1 MPNTASKTAGRN
13 GTRAGTGNRT
23 QRTGGTRPR
32 AGAAA
37 VRDDEQETKSQYGGA
52 EGNEKALAYIS
63 DYILNGGKDT
73 KEAWE
78 HAKTLD
84 PTYKAYGDVN
94 TFNARVWRKV
104 RGELVERGLIER
116 NPTTPSTGRARTG
129 NQRSR
134 MHDSTQFREILR
146 NVAKTRMEGQVPDLF
161 AIFEQVDPRAG
172 KFREMVTSIGDRVEG
187 AEKAELFDVLAEIDG
202 QADEMSRLFG

>member
-1 MPNTASKTAGRN
+1 M
-13 GTRAGTGNRT
+13 
-23 QRTGGTRPR
+23 
-32 AGAAA
+32 
-37 VRDDEQETKSQYGGA
+37 
-52 EGNEKALAYIS
+52 
-63 DYILNGGKDT
+63 
-73 KEAWE
+73 
-78 HAKTLD
+78 
-84 PTYKAYGDVN
+84 
-94 TFNARVWRKV
+94 WRKV

>member
-84 PTYKAYGDVN
+84 PTYTTSTRSTPACG
-94 TFNARVWRKV
+94 ARC
-104 RGELVERGLIER
+104 
-116 NPTTPSTGRARTG
+116 AG
-129 NQRSR
+129 NWS
-134 MHDSTQFREILR
+134 S
-146 NVAKTRMEGQVPDLF
+146 A
-161 AIFEQVDPRAG
+161 A
-172 KFREMVTSIGDRVEG
+172 
-187 AEKAELFDVLAEIDG
+187 
-202 QADEMSRLFG
+202 